1 MFNYPSEI
9 VLFGKKIMLEK
20 DMGINLL
27 NIIDLPKNQF
37 ALIIQQNIFH
47 EIWMQQKRKGR
58 HKHNCFSVKL
68 RENYIIIKK
77 HYMWI
82 SLYCRHA
89 V

>member
-47 EIWMQQKRKGR
+47 EI
-58 HKHNCFSVKL
+58 
-68 RENYIIIKK
+68 
-77 HYMWI
+77 
-82 SLYCRHA
+82 
-89 V
+89 